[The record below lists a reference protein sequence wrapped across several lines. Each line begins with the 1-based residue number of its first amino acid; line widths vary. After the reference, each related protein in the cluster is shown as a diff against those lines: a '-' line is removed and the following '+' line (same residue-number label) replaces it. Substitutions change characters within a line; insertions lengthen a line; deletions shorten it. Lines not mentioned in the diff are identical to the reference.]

1 MMKKV
6 ESTKKGLSK
15 DIIILLSATAIILI
29 IGIIVSLTGKDSNNE
44 NVINNGNENENENIT
59 EDENVFNEINVDQL
73 VDIFKGNEL
82 SIVYIARPDCSHCQD
97 FKPIITEV
105 TKQYNLKI
113 NYININTLDTQEK
126 QEKYKSIHGYL
137 YWNGFSTPTILV
149 VKDGAIYDVN
159 SGYVEKDVLVNFLTK
174 NGFIKE

>member
-1 MMKKV
+1 MKKV